1 MKLEIA
7 KKWVK
12 ALRSKKYRQAKG
24 VLKTKTK
31 SGSVSHCCLGV
42 LCELYQQE
50 RKKAKKPE
58 MFVDDFS
65 ARDLVLNKSWTSGGL
80 RVSSGNR
87 IFEFDGA
94 NTVLLPDAVQA
105 WAGMYDNAGCFR
117 GDFRLETR
125 NKFYSALAEMN
136 DDGCR
141 FSTIADTIEKYVAK
155 I

>member
-1 MKLEIA
+1 MKKDIA
-7 KKWVK
+7 KKWVR

-24 VLKTKTK
+24 LLKTKTK

-58 MFVDDFS
+58 LVVDDFS
-65 ARDLVLNKSWTSGGL
+65 ARGSGL
-80 RVSSGNR
+80 SAPRGNR
-87 IFEFDGA
+87 IFEFDGL
-94 NTVLLPDAVQA
+94 NTVLPDAVQT
-105 WAGMYDNAGCFR
+105 WAGMYDDSGCFR
-117 GDFRLETR
+117 GDFKLENR
-125 NKFYSALAEMN
+125 DKIYGSLAEMN
-136 DDGCR
+136 DTGCR